1 MNLTILPKFMLKG
14 GDSSYMSQTK
24 TIGLLDIFG
33 FERFKENFFEQLLIN
48 YTNEK
53 LHKLYIS
60 SVFDAEKL
68 ELSNEGLGYCLKNLK
83 YPDNTGV
90 EVIKLLDERQKIGHS
105 ETSNGICTVVNDC
118 SKQKPRPSYES
129 LMGSIVKDHGDNP
142 KFVHDFMK
150 DKNRDKFTIIHSAKE
165 VKYDIKTFITK
176 NVDSISPSL
185 EDIVAK
191 KSDDHVGM
199 IYSNHIPDMPSEDSD
214 DSPRNKKANL
224 KTIWSK
230 FSVQMKNLMYEL
242 AEPLLD
248 LGASDKKKK
257 SDCEV

>member
-1 MNLTILPKFMLKG
+1 MLE
-14 GDSSYMSQTK
+14 GDTSYLSKTK

-60 SVFDAEKL
+60 AVFDAEKM
-68 ELSNEGLGYCLKNLK
+68 ELTNEGLGYCIENLK

-90 EVIKLLDERQKIGHS
+90 EVIKLLDERQKIGAS
-105 ETSNGICTVVNDC
+105 DSFNGICTVVNDC
-118 SKQKPRPSYES
+118 SKQQPRPTYEY
-129 LMGSIVKDHGDNP
+129 LMDVITKVHGQNP
-142 KFVHDFMK
+142 KLEYDFMK
-150 DKNRDKFTIIHSAKE
+150 DKNRDKFTIVHSAKE
-165 VKYDIKTFITK
+165 VKYNIQTFIVK

-185 EDIVAK
+185 EDVVAK
-191 KSDDHVGM
+191 ESEEQIGWIYLQFVPEIVTEESDESPTNKS
-199 IYSNHIPDMPSEDSD
+199 
-214 DSPRNKKANL
+214 KANL

-248 LGASDKKKK
+248 MGEAQDLKKKK
-257 SDCEV
+257 SSS